1 MNPVGICVLVTT
13 IVVVVIYCWHLI
25 NKTMSDLYKD
35 DKR

>member
-13 IVVVVIYCWHLI
+13 IVVVIYCWHLI